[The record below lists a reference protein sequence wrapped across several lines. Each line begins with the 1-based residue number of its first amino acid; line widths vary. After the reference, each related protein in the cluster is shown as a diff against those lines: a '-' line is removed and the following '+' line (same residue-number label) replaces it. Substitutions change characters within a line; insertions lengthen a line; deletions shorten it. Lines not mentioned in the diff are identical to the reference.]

1 MRNNM
6 STTRSQSKCM
16 EVAIPNDSMLGTA
29 PGDMVHLR
37 EMYHGCNDHHNE
49 KYEGTMITFDR
60 FIAIYQSQHGT
71 CADTGVS
78 FDWASK
84 DLMPSADRIDNDVG
98 YIDGNVRF
106 VTRRV
111 NGMRMRGGL
120 SVEGFHAICMQ
131 MAHHNNKRELD
142 AVRALVMLRG

>member
-1 MRNNM
+1 M

-16 EVAIPNDSMLGTA
+16 EVAIPNDSTLGTM
-29 PGDMVHLR
+29 PGDMARLMK
-37 EMYHGCNDHHNE
+37 MYHDCDDHHNE
-49 KYEGTMITFDR
+49 TYEGTIIAFDR
-60 FIAIYQSQHGT
+60 FNAIYQSQHGI

-84 DLMPSADRIDNDVG
+84 DLMPSADRIDNGVG

-111 NGMRMRGGL
+111 NDMRMRGGL
-120 SVEGFHAICMQ
+120 SVDGFHAICMQ